1 MAYAKLSK
9 LVSQI
14 ILKCWNCRNLRNLWN
29 LRNCFDVSTSSSII
43 IYYSFD
49 KCNKI
54 WLSPWL
60 RMTLQY
66 PNYGI
71 IMICGIAEHYG
82 FGNPNIRNSVI
93 CNPQLIHNRI
103 THHILRFTIITM
115 YMYHKIIHYY
125 IKKLYKL
132 LSSFAYFFSNKI

>member
-1 MAYAKLSK
+1 MD
-9 LVSQI
+9 
-14 ILKCWNCRNLRNLWN
+14 LW
-29 LRNCFDVSTSSSII
+29 
-43 IYYSFD
+43 
-49 KCNKI
+49 
-54 WLSPWL
+54 
-60 RMTLQY
+60 MTLQY

-93 CNPQLIHNRI
+93 CNPQLIRNCVM
-103 THHILRFTIITM
+103 HHVLRFTIITM

-132 LSSFAYFFSNKI
+132 LSSFAYFFQIKYIMSTETNKSGRPFSEVWNGHMIKGVQTIHETEIKQFGGPNPHP